1 MGLIFSETIEYIP
14 GPRRRG
20 TPFFTGVVKD
30 ADEKWWKYNFIM
42 IEIIQNDDVEKSWK
56 IVDTTYKT

>member
-30 ADEKWWKYNFIM
+30 ADEK
-42 IEIIQNDDVEKSWK
+42 
-56 IVDTTYKT
+56 